1 MCKTQ
6 EQEIPSQQN
15 ISAAYWET
23 VGLDVIGFFFFP
35 LNFLTS
41 LYRSSG
47 REFYCWPIAGS
58 GQDEHA
64 ASPVRAWGIGAKD
77 EERKQLQWED

>member
-23 VGLDVIGFFFFP
+23 VGLDVIVGFFSPKFF
-35 LNFLTS
+35 NFS
-41 LYRSSG
+41 
-47 REFYCWPIAGS
+47 
-58 GQDEHA
+58 
-64 ASPVRAWGIGAKD
+64 V
-77 EERKQLQWED
+77 